1 MTVIVAA
8 RDLLPGDY
16 LVHQHGTVHGCVPSA
31 GPRRQALAV
40 LTDNRVVEFPRP
52 TVEQIEGGVTA
63 RDVGVIASLEYMA
76 RLGHRSRSIC

>member
-40 LTDNRVVEFPRP
+40 LTDNRVVEFRP
-52 TVEQIEGGVTA
+52 DEHIEVEREEE
-63 RDVGVIASLEYMA
+63 S
-76 RLGHRSRSIC
+76 